1 MDLLEGA
8 LILLA
13 GTAAGTINAAVGSGS
28 LITFPTLLAFGIPP
42 VTANISNNIGLVPG
56 GVASVWGYRRELADQ
71 RRRLLVLGSMSVLG
85 GIVGAVLL
93 LAAPASAFRAVVPVL
108 IGIAIVLVAAQPFIQ
123 RALTRRRERRGRAT
137 GPDAR
142 PATMLA
148 TALTGIYGGYFG
160 GAQGILLVGALGV
173 LMSESL
179 QRLNALKNGL
189 TTAVNTVAAVTFL
202 VIAASQVDWRVVGLI
217 AVGSTAGGLLG
228 ARIGRRLPQPVL
240 RGVIVVVGLVAIVN
254 LLRPA

>member
-13 GTAAGTINAAVGSGS
+13 GAAAGTINAAVGSGS

-56 GVASVWGYRRELADQ
+56 GLASVWGYRRELADQ

-85 GIVGAVLL
+85 GVIGAVLL

-179 QRLNALKNGL
+179 QRLNALKNAL

-228 ARIGRRLPQPVL
+228 ARIGRKLPQPVL